1 MVCRKDF
8 IVFFAAKTKRFILF
22 SYSLVVSL
30 HGIRISE
37 SLMKNKYNRLSAIRV
52 IIASEPISTQ
62 EDLLGRLHALGFD
75 LTQATLSRDLKEI
88 EVSKA
93 IGADG
98 ESVYVLPESA
108 DHGQAA
114 PLRDVPVSIG
124 FSGNVAIV
132 KTPSGYAGGIAGDID
147 RCGLESVLGT
157 VAGDDT
163 ILVVVKEGYTQHD
176 VLSQLVCVLPKMKR
190 L

>member
-8 IVFFAAKTKRFILF
+8 IAFFAAKSKRFILF

-108 DHGQAA
+108 GHGQAA